1 MLPASEY
8 MVPYLLANL
17 IAAGLVVIAYV
28 WPVSARTLYILL
40 FIASGLFC
48 LIVSNQRPEAFVE
61 VFAEVVVLEIYRRFI
76 YGFFAQNLAVMI
88 KLIAAG
94 QIVVGILLAA
104 KGRFFSL
111 GVLGGIAFFIV
122 LIPLGPASAFPSTVL
137 MAVGLFVMFIKT
149 TRKTDQAGGVQ

>member
-40 FIASGLFC
+40 FIASGLF
-48 LIVSNQRPEAFVE
+48 
-61 VFAEVVVLEIYRRFI
+61 
-76 YGFFAQNLAVMI
+76 
-88 KLIAAG
+88 
-94 QIVVGILLAA
+94 
-104 KGRFFSL
+104 
-111 GVLGGIAFFIV
+111 
-122 LIPLGPASAFPSTVL
+122 
-137 MAVGLFVMFIKT
+137 VMFIKT